1 MVVDDDVDVHD
12 FTCCALAGSSFVGK
26 PLQLIQA
33 FSGEEAKRLAGEHPD
48 LALILLDLAMETRDA
63 GLKVAEYIREELQN
77 MRVRITLNTSLSD
90 FAYERLGEENF
101 HVNDYREKKEMSV
114 TLLQTHV
121 RLSLAAYRNMAAME
135 QHLKEMYKSA
145 ENEIR
150 LIKLNKRIMEIGIA
164 LSAEKNLDS
173 LLEMILEEAIG
184 VSLADAATLYI
195 KKGDCLYFKIFRNRS
210 LNIKKGGT
218 SGIPI
223 ELPPVPISRENVSA
237 FAAITKQT
245 INISDVYN
253 ATGFDFTGP
262 ERYDASTGYRSQSM
276 LVVPMKNSRGEVI
289 GVLQLINAMDAVS
302 GKVISFSYDAVKF
315 VESLASQAAVTITNI
330 MMLKETEDLFNSV
343 VKVMATAID
352 EKSPYSGG
360 HIQRVAEMALELAK
374 LVNEEKEGPLGVLN
388 FTEAQLHE
396 IYISGLMHDMG
407 KVSTPEWIMDKATRL
422 EKIFDRV
429 HLVRERFLKIM
440 NALKVE
446 KLEQRIFM
454 QAQGASKEEI
464 ETHEKDMDG
473 KINGLKEDLEFVTRC
488 NSPGEL
494 MDEEK
499 TARIRRI
506 ASNTYM
512 EDGQALPYL
521 TDDEIK
527 NLCIRKGS
535 ITEEEYAIMQNHAS
549 VTIRMLEHIPF
560 VESLKNVPLYAG
572 SHHERICGSGY
583 PKGLK
588 GDQIPIQARILA
600 LVDIF
605 EALTAKD
612 RPYKK
617 PLSLEIALKI
627 LKEEVE
633 AKHLDLNLFDLF
645 LKTKFYE
652 RME

>member
-1 MVVDDDVDVHD
+1 
-12 FTCCALAGSSFVGK
+12 
-26 PLQLIQA
+26 
-33 FSGEEAKRLAGEHPD
+33 
-48 LALILLDLAMETRDA
+48 
-63 GLKVAEYIREELQN
+63 
-77 MRVRITLNTSLSD
+77 
-90 FAYERLGEENF
+90 
-101 HVNDYREKKEMSV
+101 
-114 TLLQTHV
+114 
-121 RLSLAAYRNMAAME
+121 
-135 QHLKEMYKSA
+135 
-145 ENEIR
+145 
-150 LIKLNKRIMEIGIA
+150 
-164 LSAEKNLDS
+164 
-173 LLEMILEEAIG
+173 
-184 VSLADAATLYI
+184 
-195 KKGDCLYFKIFRNRS
+195 
-210 LNIKKGGT
+210 
-218 SGIPI
+218 
-223 ELPPVPISRENVSA
+223 VPISRENVSA

-374 LVNEEKEGPLGVLN
+374 LVNEEKEGPLGILN

-396 IYISGLMHDMG
+396 IYIAGLMHDMG